1 MEKKT
6 ATATANSKLLKMLI
20 TRYLNELS
28 KKNLIQN
35 AKGYFY
41 EFRLNKE
48 YEIRRVTPKLENDI
62 FVYYK
67 FCSIHF
73 LFKKGQD
80 VLIPVFAADD
90 RSLTDS
96 TERRFLFKEG
106 SEDFVISHVKTL
118 PEPNKYHSVYSISF
132 RADSNENYT
141 VNRAER
147 PYQGDFKLP
156 EESDNNGRWVISK
169 EATERDVRKK
179 ISAVI

>member
-1 MEKKT
+1 MEAKK
-6 ATATANSKLLKMLI
+6 TATANSKLLKMLI

-28 KKNLIQN
+28 KKNLVQN

-48 YEIRRVTPKLENDI
+48 YEVRKVTPKFENDI

-73 LFKKGQD
+73 LFKKGND
-80 VLIPVFAADD
+80 VLVPVFAADD
-90 RSLTDS
+90 RGLTDS
-96 TERRFLFKEG
+96 TERKFLFKEG
-106 SEDFVISHVKTL
+106 CPNFVISHVKTL
-118 PEPNKYHSVYSISF
+118 PEANKFCSLYSISF
-132 RADSNENYT
+132 SADGNENYT
-141 VNRAER
+141 VNRTER
-147 PYQGDFKLP
+147 PYRGDFKLP
-156 EESDNNGRWVISK
+156 EVQDSNDRWVICK